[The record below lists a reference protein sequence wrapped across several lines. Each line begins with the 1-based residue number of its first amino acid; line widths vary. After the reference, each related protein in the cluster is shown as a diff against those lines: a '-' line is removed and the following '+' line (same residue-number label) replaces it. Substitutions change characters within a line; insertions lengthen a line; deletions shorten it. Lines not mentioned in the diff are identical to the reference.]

1 MLTDTHDTPTPNR
14 PGPKRK
20 PRNAARPGE
29 LPSHNTNSSAGER
42 IASGNRS
49 KGENASG
56 SNRPATPAATSAR
69 AGGNEKILLPGFLPA
84 WLFNRGHF
92 QQINTTTV
100 GAQDFKAQVIDFDL
114 LAATRYM
121 AEAGHDQPADG
132 LDFLLGE

>member
-1 MLTDTHDTPTPNR
+1 MLTYTHDTPTPNR
-14 PGPKRK
+14 PRPKRK

-29 LPSHNTNSSAGER
+29 VSCHNTNSSAGER

-84 WLFNRGHF
+84 WLFNRG
-92 QQINTTTV
+92 
-100 GAQDFKAQVIDFDL
+100 DL
-114 LAATRYM
+114 RRIKTK
-121 AEAGHDQPADG
+121 P
-132 LDFLLGE
+132 

>member
-14 PGPKRK
+14 PRPKRK

-29 LPSHNTNSSAGER
+29 ASRHNTNSSAGEK

-69 AGGNEKILLPGFLPA
+69 ADGNEKILLPGFLPA

-92 QQINTTTV
+92 QQINTTPV
-100 GAQDFKAQVIDFDL
+100 GAQDFKAQVIHLDL
-114 LAATRYM
+114 LAAARGMTQ
-121 AEAGHDQPADG
+121 AGPDQPADG
-132 LDFLLGE
+132 L